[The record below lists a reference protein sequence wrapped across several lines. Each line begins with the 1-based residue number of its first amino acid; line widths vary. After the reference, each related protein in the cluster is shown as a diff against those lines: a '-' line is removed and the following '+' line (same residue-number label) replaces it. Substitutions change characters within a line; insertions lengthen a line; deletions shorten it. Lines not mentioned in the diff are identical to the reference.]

1 MATIDKKRPRVLR
14 PSTPRKSKLKN
25 VGYRFRKPRYHRAS
39 QHQHGSGRSRWT
51 RCLPT
56 TSTRNISFAPSGL
69 ARAVDIRRSKGHLR
83 WWCWI
88 FCNSFVRP
96 RRFVRSFARI
106 LLLDWIG
113 SGSWS
118 SLRRVMQCVWSVPSF
133 AAQFAAF
140 GWPERWR
147 STMIDWGKIVGNKID
162 SFYGFIPICSV
173 DRVRGRAVV

>member
-69 ARAVDIRRSKGHLR
+69 ARAVDIHRSKGHCDDDVEFFLTR
-83 WWCWI
+83 L
-88 FCNSFVRP
+88 
-96 RRFVRSFARI
+96 FVRSFARI
-106 LLLDWIG
+106 LLDWIG

-140 GWPERWR
+140 G
-147 STMIDWGKIVGNKID
+147 
-162 SFYGFIPICSV
+162 
-173 DRVRGRAVV
+173 

>member
-1 MATIDKKRPRVLR
+1 MLDIVFESPGITVPASISMAVVGLGGQGVCLLLLHVISVLLPLDWPEYSGHTSEQRP
-14 PSTPRKSKLKN
+14 
-25 VGYRFRKPRYHRAS
+25 
-39 QHQHGSGRSRWT
+39 
-51 RCLPT
+51 
-56 TSTRNISFAPSGL
+56 
-69 ARAVDIRRSKGHLR
+69 LR

-106 LLLDWIG
+106 LLDWIG

-147 STMIDWGKIVGNKID
+147 GTMIDWDKIVGNKID